1 MIHQKELMAEKSTKN
16 GNQDFLENR
25 VKKKSLGLYPEKTKL
40 KMY

>member
-25 VKKKSLGLYPEKTKL
+25 VKKKKFGTLS
-40 KMY
+40 